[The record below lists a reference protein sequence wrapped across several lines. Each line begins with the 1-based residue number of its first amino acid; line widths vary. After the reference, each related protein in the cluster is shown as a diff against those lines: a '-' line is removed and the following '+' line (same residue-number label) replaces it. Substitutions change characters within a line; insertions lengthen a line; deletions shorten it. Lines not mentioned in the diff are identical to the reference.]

1 MYLMNNTKATIQ
13 MAKFLDTLLETGYVE
28 EPQVD
33 LNGEEEYRVLMAYT
47 KGYIEGKKDG
57 NEKPF

>member
-1 MYLMNNTKATIQ
+1 